1 MALSTLTQLESLFST
16 AVGRTVHAGEVVE
29 TSVDLVMGHDATLAL
44 AIADFERL
52 SCSLWDNSR
61 MLIACDHFAPPVR
74 SDHADL
80 QKSVLQFAARH
91 QVPDLHMYRGICHQL
106 LLEDTRVQ
114 PGRIVVGAD
123 SHTLLAG
130 AVGCFATGLG
140 ATDILGCLVTGKTWF
155 RVPESL
161 RVTFTGRRK
170 PWVMGRD
177 LALHLLGRL
186 GESGASYQA
195 LEMWDG
201 TKDDLAM
208 DSRAAICCMATEMG
222 AKAALF
228 TPDEITRDFLQRR
241 DDDILLP
248 FPPVAIDEERYVD
261 SLDIDVGNVDSL
273 VAKPHSPANV
283 CPVAE
288 VKGTPLDEV
297 FIGSCAGGRLEDFAM
312 AAKLL
317 AGKTV
322 ARGLKV
328 IAVPASVTV
337 QRQAIALGY
346 FQLLSEAG
354 VCLCNPS
361 CGACGKLD
369 KGVLATGD
377 TVLSTSTRNFQGRM
391 GPRDSAIYLA
401 STATCAASAVTGYI
415 TPPADVWEEL

>member
-1 MALSTLTQLESLFST
+1 MALSTQTQLESLFSA
-16 AVGRTVHAGEVVE
+16 AVGRTVRAGEVVE
-29 TSVDLVMGHDATLAL
+29 VPVDLVMAHDATMAL

-52 SCSLWDNSR
+52 SCTLWDKTR
-61 MLIACDHFAPPVR
+61 LLITCDHFAPPAR
-74 SDHADL
+74 SDLADL
-80 QKSVLQFAARH
+80 QKSVLRFAERQ
-91 QVPDLHMYRGICHQL
+91 QVADLHVYRGICHQL
-106 LLEDTRVQ
+106 MLEDSRVQ

-155 RVPESL
+155 RAPESV
-161 RVTFTGRRK
+161 RVTFTGQRK

-177 LALHLLGRL
+177 LALHMLGIL
-186 GESGASYQA
+186 GESGASYRA

-201 TKDDLAM
+201 TRDSLGI

-228 TPDEITRDFLQRR
+228 TPDEVTRDFLQRR
-241 DDDILLP
+241 DGSTLPP
-248 FPPVAIDEERYVD
+248 FPTVPANETGYAEQM
-261 SLDIDVGNVDSL
+261 DIDVGAIDSL

-283 CPVAE
+283 CPVGE
-288 VKGTPLDEV
+288 VKGARLDEV
-297 FIGSCAGGRLEDFAM
+297 YIGSCSGGRLEDFAI

-322 ARGLKV
+322 ARGLKA
-328 IAVPASVTV
+328 IAVPSSVTV
-337 QRQAIALGY
+337 LREIIELGY
-346 FQLLSEAG
+346 HQTLLEAG
-354 VCLCNPS
+354 FCIGNPS

-377 TVLSTSTRNFQGRM
+377 VALTTTTRNFQGRM
-391 GPRDSAIYLA
+391 GPRDSSIYLA

-415 TPPADVWEEL
+415 TAPAEVWED

>member
-1 MALSTLTQLESLFST
+1 MTLSTQTQLESLFSM
-16 AVGRTVHAGEVVE
+16 AVGHTVRAGEVVE
-29 TSVDLVMGHDATLAL
+29 VPVDLVMGHDATLAL
-44 AIADFERL
+44 AISDFDRL
-52 SCSLWDNSR
+52 SCSLWDNTR
-61 MLIACDHFAPPVR
+61 MLITCDHFAPPAR

-80 QKSVLQFAARH
+80 QKSVLQFAERH
-91 QVPDLHMYRGICHQL
+91 QIPDLHVYQGICHQL
-106 LLEDTRVQ
+106 TLEDSRVQ

-140 ATDILGCLVTGKTWF
+140 ATDILGCMVSGKTWF

-161 RVTFTGRRK
+161 RITFSGRRR

-177 LALHLLGRL
+177 LALDLLGMF

-195 LEMWDG
+195 LELWDRTQDG
-201 TKDDLAM
+201 LGM

-241 DDDILLP
+241 DHDILFP
-248 FPPVAIDEERYVD
+248 FPPVEVDEGSYEEN
-261 SLDIDVGNVDSL
+261 LQIDVGAVDSL

-283 CPVAE
+283 CPVEE
-288 VKGTPLDEV
+288 VKGTRLDEV
-297 FIGSCAGGRLEDFAM
+297 YIGSCSGGRLEDFAM
-312 AAKLL
+312 AANLL
-317 AGKTV
+317 AGKKV

-328 IAVPASVTV
+328 IAVPSSVSV
-337 QRQAIALGY
+337 QRQVIALGY
-346 FQLLSEAG
+346 FQILSEAG
-354 VCLCNPS
+354 VCISNPS

-377 TVLSTSTRNFQGRM
+377 VALTTSTRNFQGRL
-391 GPRDSAIYLA
+391 GPRESEVYLA

-415 TPPADVWEEL
+415 TSPADVWEEK

>member
-1 MALSTLTQLESLFST
+1 MALSTQTQLESLFST
-16 AVGRTVHAGEVVE
+16 AVGRTVRAGEVVE
-29 TSVDLVMGHDATLAL
+29 TPVDLVMGHDATLAL

-52 SCSLWDNSR
+52 SCSLWDPNR
-61 MLIACDHFAPPVR
+61 LLITCDHFAPPVR

-80 QKSVLQFAARH
+80 QKSVLQFAAR
-91 QVPDLHMYRGICHQL
+91 QNVPSLHLYRGICHQIM
-106 LLEDTRVQ
+106 LEDSRVQ

-123 SHTLLAG
+123 SHTLVAG

-140 ATDILGCLVTGKTWF
+140 ATDILGCMVSGKTWF

-161 RVTFTGRRK
+161 SVTFTGSRK

-177 LALHLLGRL
+177 LALHLLGIF
-186 GESGASYQA
+186 GESGASYRA

-201 TKDDLAM
+201 TRDGIGM

-228 TPDEITRDFLQRR
+228 TPDEITRDYLQKR
-241 DDDILLP
+241 DKDLLLP
-248 FPPVAIDEERYVD
+248 FPPVTADKALYPEGLEVD
-261 SLDIDVGNVDSL
+261 AGSVDSL

-283 CPVAE
+283 CPVEE
-288 VKGTPLDEV
+288 VKGTRLDEV
-297 FIGSCAGGRLEDFAM
+297 YIGSCSGGRLEDFAM

-317 AGKTV
+317 SGKKV

-328 IAVPASVTV
+328 IAVPSSVTV
-337 QRQAIALGY
+337 LNEIIGLGY
-346 FQLLSEAG
+346 HQTLLDAG
-354 VCLCNPS
+354 VCIGNPS

-377 TVLSTSTRNFQGRM
+377 VALTTTTRNFQGRM
-391 GPRDSAIYLA
+391 GPRDSSIYLA
-401 STATCAASAVTGYI
+401 STATCAASAVTGCI
-415 TPPADVWEEL
+415 TPPAEVWEER